1 MTQDPSS
8 TAPKPSP
15 NHSSNYKWFVL
26 GILTLVYTFN
36 FIDRQILVILQEPIK
51 ADLGLSD
58 TQLGLL
64 TGFSFAVVY
73 VTAGI
78 PIAWLADR
86 SNRRNIVAASL
97 GIFSVMTTLSG
108 MVQNYTQLLL
118 ARLGVGLGE
127 AGGSPPSHSML
138 SDYFPEEKRGTA
150 ISIYTTGIYFGIFF
164 GYFAGGWIAET
175 FGWRNAFFIVGIPGI
190 ALAFLLLILVREP
203 QRTLASATSQDKASF
218 KDTMAVLAQRPS
230 FWWIALGC
238 STASF
243 VGYGNGNFFPS
254 LLIRNYGL
262 SVTEV
267 GVVLGIIG
275 GTTGMLGTFLGGY
288 LADRWGEKDKRWY
301 VRIAFYGILLSLPL
315 SYITLLGT
323 EPLYVIMA
331 YAPGHILGTLYLGP
345 CIAICHTL
353 VPAGMRA
360 SASAILLFVINM
372 IGLGLGPLFVGALSD
387 AYNTH
392 FGAENLRYAMV
403 TALTIGT
410 SGVFFFWKAQRSL
423 LSDIEKT
430 QGMAQR
436 YLA

>member
-1 MTQDPSS
+1 MTQDSSS

-15 NHSSNYKWFVL
+15 NQSSNYKWFVL

-108 MVQNYTQLLL
+108 IVQNYTQLLL

-360 SASAILLFVINM
+360 SASAILLLVINM

-387 AYNTH
+387 AYSTH

-430 QGMAQR
+430 QG
-436 YLA
+436 LA